1 MTRDDH
7 HRVWPLPFGDRP
19 SLDLRTD
26 LGSLVV
32 VPVKA
37 GEEPR
42 IEAVG
47 RGADQLELRIERVQE
62 QEQEQKQETVRVEV
76 EPFRQFT
83 WWGGWDTRLLAHVPP
98 ALTARIETGAG
109 SIAIRGLDGATL
121 AVRTNAGR
129 IELTDVRGRLRLSA
143 DAGSIAAHAIAGAL
157 DAEAQAGSIRLEIA
171 GLDPGEHRV
180 RAGMGAI
187 RVELAQGLDVRVET
201 RTAMG
206 SARNS
211 YPAHPNAA
219 AVLSLATDMGS
230 IRVSE
235 GTTARWP
242 GGATPAPPV
251 APAASPHGSPAA
263 TATATATSAS
273 PSGAAVAADGDA
285 DLDRILAMV
294 EAGQL
299 SARDADDLLRAL
311 GRA

>member
-62 QEQEQKQETVRVEV
+62 QEQETVRVEV

-98 ALTARIETGAG
+98 ALVARIETGAG

-129 IELTDVRGRLRLSA
+129 IELTEVRGRLRLSA

-242 GGATPAPPV
+242 GGATPAPPPV
-251 APAASPHGSPAA
+251 APAASAHGAPAA
-263 TATATATSAS
+263 TATTAATSAARS
-273 PSGAAVAADGDA
+273 APDGDA

>member
-32 VPVKA
+32 VPVKV

-62 QEQEQKQETVRVEV
+62 QEQEQETVRVEV

-98 ALTARIETGAG
+98 ALVARIETGAG

-129 IELTDVRGRLRLSA
+129 IELTEVRGRLRLSA

-157 DAEAQAGSIRLEIA
+157 DIEAQAGSIRLEIA

-180 RAGMGAI
+180 HAGMGAI

-219 AVLSLATDMGS
+219 AILSLATDMGS

-251 APAASPHGSPAA
+251 APAASAHGSPAA
-263 TATATATSAS
+263 TATTTATSAAT
-273 PSGAAVAADGDA
+273 AARDGDA

>member
-62 QEQEQKQETVRVEV
+62 QEQETVRVEV

-98 ALTARIETGAG
+98 ALVARIETGAG

-129 IELTDVRGRLRLSA
+129 IELTEVRGRLRLSA

-242 GGATPAPPV
+242 GGATPAPPPV
-251 APAASPHGSPAA
+251 APAASAHGATAA
-263 TATATATSAS
+263 TATTAATSAARS
-273 PSGAAVAADGDA
+273 APDRDA

>member
-62 QEQEQKQETVRVEV
+62 QEQETVRVEV

-98 ALTARIETGAG
+98 ALVARIETGAG

-129 IELTDVRGRLRLSA
+129 IELTEVRGRLRLSA

-180 RAGMGAI
+180 RAGRGAI

-242 GGATPAPPV
+242 GGATPAPPPV
-251 APAASPHGSPAA
+251 APAASAHGAPAA
-263 TATATATSAS
+263 TATTAATSAARS
-273 PSGAAVAADGDA
+273 APDGDA